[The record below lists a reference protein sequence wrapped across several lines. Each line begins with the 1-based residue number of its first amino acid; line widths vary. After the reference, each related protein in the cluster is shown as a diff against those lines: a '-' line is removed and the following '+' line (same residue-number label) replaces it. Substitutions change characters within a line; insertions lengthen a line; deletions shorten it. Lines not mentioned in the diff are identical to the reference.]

1 MVARNTQKAPRPAR
15 QSGVELLRILAA
27 LAVVVLHINYYPG
40 GVGVADVA
48 TGVGRTAL
56 DLLECLCI
64 CAVNVFLLI
73 SGAFGSHARS
83 VKVRKLGLLLLQT
96 SAFRVAANLAL
107 SAYGGDWDLRRILGA
122 FVPVNYYVILY
133 VALMLLSPY
142 LNAGLARLSRAALAR
157 LALIAFLTFSVFAT
171 AVDVA
176 KEVSGEALSGLS
188 PIGIDGSMGGYT
200 IVNFALV
207 YLLGAWLRR
216 EEAALRQKLPTP
228 LLLVAV
234 AALCLLLLLWRRVLP
249 GTAWMYSNPLVILE
263 GCAVFLLFSRLRFSS
278 GWINRIAPAAFTCY
292 LIHGYAL
299 SLVSLERLGALPLP
313 LVLGGMLVGAAGIYA
328 LSVAVHFIWSA
339 AVDRLFRPGTERLTI
354 SVD

>member
-1 MVARNTQKAPRPAR
+1 M
-15 QSGVELLRILAA
+15 
-27 LAVVVLHINYYPG
+27 
-40 GVGVADVA
+40 
-48 TGVGRTAL
+48 
-56 DLLECLCI
+56 
-64 CAVNVFLLI
+64 
-73 SGAFGSHARS
+73 
-83 VKVRKLGLLLLQT
+83 
-96 SAFRVAANLAL
+96 
-107 SAYGGDWDLRRILGA
+107 
-122 FVPVNYYVILY
+122 
-133 VALMLLSPY
+133 
-142 LNAGLARLSRAALAR
+142 
-157 LALIAFLTFSVFAT
+157 FAT

-234 AALCLLLLLWRRVLP
+234 AALCLLLLLWRKTLP

-299 SLVSLERLGALPLP
+299 SLVSLERLGVLPLP